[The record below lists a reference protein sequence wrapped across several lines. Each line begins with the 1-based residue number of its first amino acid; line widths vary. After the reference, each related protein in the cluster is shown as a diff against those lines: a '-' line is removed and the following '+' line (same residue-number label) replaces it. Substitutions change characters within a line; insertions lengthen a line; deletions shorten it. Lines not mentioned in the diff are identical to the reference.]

1 MEANDKD
8 IIQAMRED
16 AERGFRL
23 LMQSYKEP
31 LYWHIRRLVVSHD
44 DAQDATQE
52 AFIRIFRSFGQY
64 NEQNSLRAW
73 MFRIATNEALRLIE
87 RRREDTMPIEQVF
100 DAQADSYVNY
110 SDLEAVRL
118 QKAILSLPP
127 KQQLAF
133 NLRYFDEMDYDEIA
147 QIADT
152 TPASVKASYHVAKEK
167 IIKYVLAAAA
177 AVALFFAV
185 QPLLPK
191 SNANDFESVELA
203 FGQLSTDDQD
213 YLIQVYEDEDILMND
228 FEFNP

>member
-1 MEANDKD
+1 MATNDKD
-8 IIQAMRED
+8 IVQAMQKD

-23 LMQSYKEP
+23 LMKSYKEP

-44 DAQDATQE
+44 DAQDASQE

-73 MFRIATNEALRLIE
+73 LFRIATNEALRLIE
-87 RRREDTMPIEQVF
+87 RRHEDTMPIEQIF
-100 DAQADSYVNY
+100 DVQADSYINY

-133 NLRYFDEMDYDEIA
+133 NLRYYDEMDYDEIA

-152 TPASVKASYHVAKEK
+152 TAASVKASYHVAKEK
-167 IIKYVLAAAA
+167 IIKYMT
-177 AVALFFAV
+177 
-185 QPLLPK
+185 
-191 SNANDFESVELA
+191 NNE
-203 FGQLSTDDQD
+203 
-213 YLIQVYEDEDILMND
+213 
-228 FEFNP
+228 